1 MAAQQPQL
9 GYLQETVQAA
19 SAQPSLSLQNAVIN
33 QMAQERQL
41 NDLQRQ
47 AIFEAAKV
55 QDVSR
60 INQAQSFFSALLNEA
75 TGGLTQEITPENPN
89 QGIPNAAAHLGA
101 GIGIPLALTVGTALT
116 GPVGLAAA
124 PFVPGA
130 YNALKGVA
138 RSYSEAQNL
147 GEKWSPGWGLARGAA
162 EGALTYLPV
171 NKAKQGLGLA
181 GQLAKNAGIAGLAE
195 GVLSAG
201 SQAAQTGI
209 ISGQRLL
216 GDVVGSIGGQ
226 VGGDVLERFGG
237 LFKIASR
244 QQQAADVAK
253 QVASQLGLKKRADLA
268 PSVKVQANPVD
279 AVRADESVTGR
290 IVPRNEILAAEND
303 QAAVFQNRINQMQQL
318 AMVNPAGAKKQAELL
333 MRQANLQASRAAEG
347 SPEQVMFR
355 QQARTVKQF
364 LNAQAASK
372 KGDAQLTELEAHR
385 GTVADYE
392 ADGNSKQ
399 LMTLARLGRNKKV
412 SGATPEAR
420 LEAAQLEK
428 DAIEAM
434 QRMGVTPEQVKAQ
447 KAAAKKTVSPEEKA
461 IQNVE
466 AIEGRYKLAVGE
478 GGSKIDDGTAD
489 VKTLNKLRTAA
500 ANVETDP
507 KAPEWLRSYS
517 SQLKAQIDEDL
528 SAIKTQKMEA
538 QELAK
543 LQKAIK
549 DAQARTARAE
559 QQQADKD
566 RGVGLSRLK
575 EDITTRAA
583 EDAKVAKQQAKEK
596 AKLDKAVEDAKARV
610 AKAEQARI
618 EKERGIGLSRL
629 KEDITARSKAEKKA
643 ADDNLKAALKA
654 QADYNKQQQQKKIEA
669 DRAALK
675 EANKPNP
682 EAASVAKVQ
691 DAAKRLTN
699 IVGPQKKRIESG
711 EATTTE
717 ARSVRNQMAKIE
729 TDPNL
734 PMSVR
739 AQAKKVREAA
749 DQAIQ
754 LITAKSTAKRK
765 QTVAESKKGVTTEKA
780 RIAKKF
786 KPYEQQLDQKHEGM
800 SETPRQIQQ
809 KLDNAADTGDVYEV
823 NYYAEKAGASQEK
836 EFLQRFLTIEGTG
849 VDNAGRRYYITVDQ
863 VNGTKETRKLFD
875 GPEDSR
881 ITLATKTEKPL
892 RYILDPDGNV
902 VDLTTGD
909 VVARTPV
916 ERMTTSEQQKALAE
930 ATEVGTVARRL
941 QAAAELSQKISE
953 NGSKPQETYRVI
965 RKLSQSSRR
974 QMSKDIKGVDC

>member
-1 MAAQQPQL
+1 MSSQPLQH
-9 GYLQETVQAA
+9 GYLQQAVEAAA
-19 SAQPSLSLQNAVIN
+19 SQPSYALQNAVLN
-33 QMAQERQL
+33 QMAQEQQL

-47 AIFEAAKV
+47 AIFKAANV
-55 QDVSR
+55 RDVTTVTP
-60 INQAQSFFSALLNEA
+60 IESFFNSWANEA
-75 TGGLTQEITPENPN
+75 TGGLTQLPENP
-89 QGIPNAAAHLGA
+89 QSPVEGIAGHLAAGFGVPWA
-101 GIGIPLALTVGTALT
+101 LAAGTAAIPVV
-116 GPVGLAAA
+116 GPAIA

-130 YNALKGVA
+130 YAGGKGFA
-138 RSYSEAQNL
+138 RAYSEAQEAGQPFNVGAGL
-147 GEKWSPGWGLARGAA
+147 TRGLTEAGLA
-162 EGALTYLPV
+162 YLPV
-171 NKAKQGLGLA
+171 DKTKAGKQILGEL
-181 GQLAKNAGIAGLAE
+181 LRNAGIAG
-195 GVLSAG
+195 GVETVSSALSQKLQSG
-201 SQAAQTGI
+201 RVTGE
-209 ISGQRLL
+209 RLV
-216 GDVVGSIGGQ
+216 GDIVGQ
-226 VGGDVLERFGG
+226 VAGQLGGDTIERFGPA
-237 LFKIASR
+237 LKIASR
-244 QQQAADVAK
+244 SEAAADVAK
-253 QVASQLGLKKRADLA
+253 ALGLRKRADLA
-268 PSVKVQANPVD
+268 PSVKGPQLNNGVL
-279 AVRADESVTGR
+279 EGGVTY
-290 IVPRNEILAAEND
+290 NEKLAAEND
-303 QAAVFQNRINQMQQL
+303 QATVFQNRINQLQQL
-318 AMVNPAGAKKQAELL
+318 AITNPSGAKKQAELL

-528 SAIKTQKMEA
+528 SAIKTQKAEA
-538 QELAK
+538 QELVK

-549 DAQARTARAE
+549 EAQARTARAE

-575 EDITTRAA
+575 KDITTRAA
-583 EDAKVAKQQAKEK
+583 
-596 AKLDKAVEDAKARV
+596 
-610 AKAEQARI
+610 
-618 EKERGIGLSRL
+618 
-629 KEDITARSKAEKKA
+629 
-643 ADDNLKAALKA
+643 
-654 QADYNKQQQQKKIEA
+654 
-669 DRAALK
+669 
-675 EANKPNP
+675 

-717 ARSVRNQMAKIE
+717 VRSVRNQMAKIE

-739 AQAKKVREAA
+739 AQAKKVRQAA

-849 VDNAGRRYYITVDQ
+849 VDNAGRRYYTTVDQ

-930 ATEVGTVARRL
+930 ATEVGTVAKRL

>member
-1 MAAQQPQL
+1 MSSQPLQQ
-9 GYLQETVQAA
+9 GYLQQAVEAAA
-19 SAQPSLSLQNAVIN
+19 SQPSYALQNAVLN
-33 QMAQERQL
+33 QMAQEQQL

-47 AIFEAAKV
+47 AIFKAANV
-55 QDVSR
+55 RDVTTVTP
-60 INQAQSFFSALLNEA
+60 IESFLNSLANET
-75 TGGLTQEITPENPN
+75 TGGLTQLPENP
-89 QGIPNAAAHLGA
+89 QSPVEGIAGHLAAGFGVPWA
-101 GIGIPLALTVGTALT
+101 LAAGTAAIPVV
-116 GPVGLAAA
+116 GPAIA

-130 YNALKGVA
+130 YAGGKGFA
-138 RSYSEAQNL
+138 RAYSEAQEAGQPFNVGAGL
-147 GEKWSPGWGLARGAA
+147 TRGLTEAGLA
-162 EGALTYLPV
+162 YLPV
-171 NKAKQGLGLA
+171 DKTKAGKQILGEL
-181 GQLAKNAGIAGLAE
+181 LRNAGIAG
-195 GVLSAG
+195 GVETVSSALSQKLQSG
-201 SQAAQTGI
+201 RVTGE
-209 ISGQRLL
+209 RLV
-216 GDVVGSIGGQ
+216 GDIVGQ
-226 VGGDVLERFGG
+226 VAGQLGGDTIERFGPA
-237 LFKIASR
+237 LKIASR
-244 QQQAADVAK
+244 SEAAADVAK
-253 QVASQLGLKKRADLA
+253 ALGLRKRADLA
-268 PSVKVQANPVD
+268 PSVKVPQLNDGVLQGGVAY
-279 AVRADESVTGR
+279 
-290 IVPRNEILAAEND
+290 NEKLAAEND
-303 QAAVFQNRINQMQQL
+303 QATVFQNRINQLQQL
-318 AMVNPAGAKKQAELL
+318 AITNPSGAKKQAELL

-528 SAIKTQKMEA
+528 SAIKTQKAEA
-538 QELAK
+538 QELVN

-549 DAQARTARAE
+549 EAQARTARAE

-575 EDITTRAA
+575 KDITTRAA
-583 EDAKVAKQQAKEK
+583 EDAKVAKQQAQSEQQRIK
-596 AKLDKAVEDAKARV
+596 AEQNAEAQKARV
-610 AKAEQARI
+610 QAR
-618 EKERGIGLSRL
+618 E
-629 KEDITARSKAEKKA
+629 
-643 ADDNLKAALKA
+643 
-654 QADYNKQQQQKKIEA
+654 EA
-669 DRAALK
+669 
-675 EANKPNP
+675 
-682 EAASVAKVQ
+682 
-691 DAAKRLTN
+691 
-699 IVGPQKKRIESG
+699 
-711 EATTTE
+711 
-717 ARSVRNQMAKIE
+717 
-729 TDPNL
+729 
-734 PMSVR
+734 
-739 AQAKKVREAA
+739 
-749 DQAIQ
+749 
-754 LITAKSTAKRK
+754 TAKRQ

-786 KPYEQQLDQKHEGM
+786 KPYEQLLDQKHKGM
-800 SETPRQIQQ
+800 SETPRQIQK

-823 NYYAEKAGASQEK
+823 HYYAEKAGASQEK

-849 VDNAGRRYYITVDQ
+849 VDNAGRRYYTTVDQ

-930 ATEVGTVARRL
+930 ATEVGTVAKRL